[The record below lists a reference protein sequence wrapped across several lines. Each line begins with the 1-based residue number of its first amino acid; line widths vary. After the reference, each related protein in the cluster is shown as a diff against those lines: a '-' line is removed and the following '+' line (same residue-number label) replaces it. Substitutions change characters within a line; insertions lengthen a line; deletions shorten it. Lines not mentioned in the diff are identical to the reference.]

1 MKRKAIL
8 AVLLIF
14 STVLSFAQTYSLK
27 TADGEK
33 CTVTLDGDFV
43 SITEPFFG
51 GYLNKIVIPKK
62 YFHST
67 SEKILVSFEEGARS
81 VINNPPYMETHDS
94 IFIIENKTDTTIM
107 GFLSGMAVYHMQ
119 IIQGIWLY
127 KKDVDEIARK
137 LGI

>member
-1 MKRKAIL
+1 MIIVFCRTNLNLTEQKMKRNITL
-8 AVLLIF
+8 AALLIF

-27 TADGEK
+27 TTDGEK

-67 SEKILVSFEEGARS
+67 SEK
-81 VINNPPYMETHDS
+81 NPR
-94 IFIIENKTDTTIM
+94 FI
-107 GFLSGMAVYHMQ
+107 
-119 IIQGIWLY
+119 
-127 KKDVDEIARK
+127 
-137 LGI
+137 